1 MQRRRFG
8 KGAAALAAGI
18 ALLAFALGAV
28 PLLGAAQ
35 GEGEGEGAVR
45 DVVVE
50 MSNFAFSPSEIVVAP
65 GERIRF
71 LIKNPSSGY
80 HTFTVAHSKAELDKP
95 LVDADAPPRQDQVVE
110 MTMPSEEITLYLVC
124 LPHESLGMVGSIVV
138 SAAAAR

>member
-1 MQRRRFG
+1 MTRNAGQT
-8 KGAAALAAGI
+8 AAVSAAGI
-18 ALLAFALGAV
+18 ALAVFALWAA
-28 PLLGAAQ
+28 PLLVAAQ
-35 GEGEGEGAVR
+35 GEGAGGAPVR

-80 HTFTVAHSKAELDKP
+80 HTFTVARSQQDLDDP
-95 LVDADAPPRQDQVVE
+95 LVDADAPPRQDLAVE